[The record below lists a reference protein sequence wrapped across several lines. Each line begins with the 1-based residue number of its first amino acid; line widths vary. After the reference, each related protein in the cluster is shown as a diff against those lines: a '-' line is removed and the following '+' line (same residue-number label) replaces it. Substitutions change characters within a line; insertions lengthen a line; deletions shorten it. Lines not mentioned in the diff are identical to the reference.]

1 MIHRDREYGKAC
13 HLHTTRREKAKGLC
27 CYHRRDLSQP
37 VREEEGEEEEG
48 KKNHLLARGGDSE
61 SYRMT

>member
-37 VREEEGEEEEG
+37 VREEEEEEEG
-48 KKNHLLARGGDSE
+48 KKSPARPRRG
-61 SYRMT
+61 